1 MGVWEIALIA
11 LVVLLVAGPQR
22 LPEIMRTLGGWAG
35 QARNL
40 ARGMQS
46 ELEREGRQ
54 MTEPPPSEP
63 RDASADSTQQTP
75 PGDESPPGESD
86 SGDPP
91 R

>member
-11 LVVLLVAGPQR
+11 LVILLVAGPKR
-22 LPEIMRTLGGWAG
+22 LPEIMRTLGSWAG

-46 ELEREGRQ
+46 ELEREGHHI
-54 MTEPPPSEP
+54 TNGPPQSSK
-63 RDASADSTQQTP
+63 DSAQSQTP
-75 PGDESPPGESD
+75 RQDQEESGGSPDD
-86 SGDPP
+86 SGGGP